1 MCGRFTSLLS
11 PEFLNV
17 IREIFGITPPEQFEP
32 RYNIAPTQQVWVIR
46 NDGDHNRLE
55 LMKWGFVPS
64 WAKDPAIGSR
74 MINARSETVQV
85 KPAFRHSIRYR
96 RCIVPTAGFFEWSH
110 VEGKKQPNF
119 IRMADGSP
127 MCLAGLWDHWKSP
140 GEENWLETF
149 TILTTASNEL
159 LSPIHDRMPVIL
171 GPENYSLW
179 LNREMHDPE
188 QLLDL
193 YRPFSSN
200 LLEMY
205 RVPDLVNNP
214 RFDSPACIAR
224 I

>member
-11 PEFLNV
+11 PELLNV
-17 IREIFGITPPEQFEP
+17 IREIFGITPPEQIDP

-46 NDGDHNRLE
+46 SDGDHNRLE

-74 MINARSETVQV
+74 MINARSETLQV

-96 RCIVPTAGFFEWSH
+96 RCVVPTSGFFEWAHS
-110 VEGKKQPNF
+110 EGKKQPNF

-127 MCLAGLWDHWKSP
+127 MCLAGLWDHWKGP

-171 GPENYSLW
+171 RPEDCALW
-179 LNREMHDPE
+179 LDREIHDPE
-188 QLLDL
+188 QLQDL
-193 YRPFSSN
+193 YQPFPSG

-205 RVPDLVNNP
+205 RVPNLVNNP

-224 I
+224 L